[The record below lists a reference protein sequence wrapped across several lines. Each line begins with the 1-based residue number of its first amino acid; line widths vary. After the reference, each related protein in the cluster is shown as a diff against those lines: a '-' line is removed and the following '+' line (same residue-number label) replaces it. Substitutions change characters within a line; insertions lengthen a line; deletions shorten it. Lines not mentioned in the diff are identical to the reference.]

1 MWITTRDE
9 HAAGLGLGVLTGTQD
24 QVFARALQLD
34 ESRID
39 SYGAEPARELPH
51 PDRGTG
57 PDQGTGPVP
66 AAGTPQARQ
75 ERADQEHYGSAGEL
89 VVRSLVWRSPRS
101 GALLSRGRALTQQQ
115 AIHAI
120 LTHSRNEII
129 QSQTTTTRIT
139 YRTPAIHSISGSVCV
154 YEGTA
159 PGSTASIPAQNP
171 APRGQS
177 RTDGPAAVSGRV
189 SVRRLAEA
197 LGVDTG
203 VAGDILTEL
212 QNRRRDLGRPDRP
225 ELMIVHDEP
234 PQCS

>member
-9 HAAGLGLGVLTGTQD
+9 HAARLDLGVLSSTQD
-24 QVFARALQLD
+24 QVFARALRLD
-34 ESRID
+34 ESRAD
-39 SYGAEPARELPH
+39 SYVAEPARELP
-51 PDRGTG
+51 G
-57 PDQGTGPVP
+57 PEQGTGPVP
-66 AAGTPQARQ
+66 SAGTPQVRRQ
-75 ERADQEHYGSAGEL
+75 EHPDQEQYGSAGEL

-139 YRTPAIHSISGSVCV
+139 YRTPAIHGISGSVCV

-159 PGSTASIPAQNP
+159 PGSTSSIPAQNS
-171 APRGQS
+171 APTRGQS
-177 RTDGPAAVSGRV
+177 RTDGPAATPGRV

-212 QNRRRDLGRPDRP
+212 QNRRRDPGRPDRP
-225 ELMIVHDEP
+225 ELMIVQDES